1 MRWKRFASILAVTS
15 LMALPVLMPAAPVT
29 AQVNA
34 VTSWNRIAVE
44 TLVAFPLP
52 AWPDDQGARPECTI
66 VGTAGDDQP
75 LEGTQH
81 DDVICALAGDDLVNG
96 EEGNDTLFLGRGDD
110 SAGGGPGDDVIRG
123 GAGKDYGEGG
133 YGNDRIYVGRGAE
146 DEVIDYHGRDVV
158 SGGPGDDYCLNVR
171 DGHGGDVVRGGP
183 GRDGFYVDDGD
194 RVFSAEVTS
203 KPGSYIRCG

>member
-1 MRWKRFASILAVTS
+1 MRWKRFASILAVIS

-29 AQVNA
+29 AQVYA

-52 AWPDDQGARPECTI
+52 ARPDGPRARPECTI

-81 DDVICALAGDDLVNG
+81 DDVICGRGGDDWVLG

-133 YGNDRIYVGRGAE
+133 YGNDRIYLGRDK
-146 DEVIDYHGRDVV
+146 DEVIDYHGMDVV
-158 SGGPGDDYCLNVR
+158 SGGPGDDWCLNVR
-171 DGHGGDVVRGGP
+171 DGHGGDVIRGGP
-183 GRDGFYVDDGD
+183 GRDVFYIDDGD
-194 RVFSAEVTS
+194 QVFSAEVTS
-203 KPGSYIRCG
+203 KPGSYMGCG